1 MIKSLEGGRG
11 VAALI
16 VALYHLKI
24 GADYFA
30 FIRNGYLFVDLFFV
44 LSGFVICAAYS
55 TRMNGRED
63 LRSFIIRRAGR
74 LVPLLLFS
82 TIVFVL
88 TADAIVLAKRFAL
101 SHGYAGMLNNPGA
114 LDFVVPSAT
123 EILATLTLTH
133 GLGVFDRLILN
144 TPSWSISV
152 EFYTYLLFAAA
163 CLLFRGKARLA
174 AFGALSAVGFAVSVY
189 ASLQVH
195 GCLQNGGCL
204 GLDYDFGYPRAVFSF
219 FLGALAY
226 HAAVKQQFD
235 STLLPLVGLIALA
248 VLLSTADAH
257 PAAAFGIPFVF
268 AVLIL
273 SVGRDRGW
281 LAAVL
286 KTRPLQM
293 LGRRSYSIYLMHM
306 PLLLIFENIAKRVHG
321 AMAGTLVVLAFIAVL
336 LVISGWTYRYI
347 EDPFRT
353 WFNRL
358 AGSKTRA
365 APLEDKDMAT
375 DAASDAGFDGG
386 SRHSMSAQASL
397 QNAGSGL
404 PSSVMPKPHAG
415 YLHPAAP
422 HQKRRTPDELG

>member
-11 VAALI
+11 LAALI
-16 VALYHLKI
+16 VALYHLKL
-24 GADYFA
+24 GADYFP

-55 TRMNGRED
+55 TRMNDRED
-63 LRSFIIRRAGR
+63 LRAFIIRRAGR

-82 TIVFVL
+82 TVVFVL

-101 SHGYAGMLNNPGA
+101 AHGYADMLNNPGA
-114 LDFVVPSAT
+114 LDYVVPTAS

-133 GLGVFDRLILN
+133 GLGLFDRLILN

-163 CLLFRGKARLA
+163 CLLFKGKARLA
-174 AFGALSAVGFAVSVY
+174 AFGALSVIGFAVSVY

-226 HAAVKQQFD
+226 HAAGRRRFD
-235 STLLPLVGLIALA
+235 SALLPLAALIALSL
-248 VLLSTADAH
+248 LLSIADAH

-268 AVLIL
+268 AALIL
-273 SVGRDRGW
+273 SVCQDRGW
-281 LAAVL
+281 LAAIL

-306 PLLLIFENIAKRVHG
+306 PLLLIFENIAKRVNG
-321 AMAGTLVVLAFIAVL
+321 VMASTLVVLAFVAVL

-347 EDPFRT
+347 EDPFRA

-358 AGSKTRA
+358 AGKKPA
-365 APLEDKDMAT
+365 APRAG
-375 DAASDAGFDGG
+375 DAAASAASPGIGIDGG
-386 SRHSMSAQASL
+386 SRRSMQASAPL
-397 QNAGSGL
+397 HGTT
-404 PSSVMPKPHAG
+404 SVPHAG
-415 YLHPAAP
+415 YLHPAGP
-422 HQKRRTPDELG
+422 HEKRRAPDELG